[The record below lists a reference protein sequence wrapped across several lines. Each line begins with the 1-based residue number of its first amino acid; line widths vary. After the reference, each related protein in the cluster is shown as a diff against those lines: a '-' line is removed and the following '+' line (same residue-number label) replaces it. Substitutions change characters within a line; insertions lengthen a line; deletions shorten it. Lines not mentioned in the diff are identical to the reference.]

1 MYKFKLDF
9 NKLYEKFQIKFR
21 RYSQTLYL
29 IRLIFTIIL
38 VVCIFS
44 SLFFSIS
51 FGVEIPRLNNIVTI
65 KQGEINEIK
74 IYRENIKDIDDKYSN
89 LIIDIL
95 EKDYEIYHS
104 TENMNMSEYEA
115 INLMKNYGHIAFQ
128 LFKDFVMAS
137 DSKYFIY
144 VDYDILH
151 EFQNK
156 FLELWWSEQQ
166 ISERTWKIIFF
177 EILISE
183 NDNITEYLY
192 KRTPWGEF
200 NLNNYQ
206 ENESQFGTSN
216 LLNLINETRASNIFW
231 YNKTWEILYNY
242 SQYGIININVDI
254 PLYDR
259 IVQIYYENP
268 ILEMQNKI
276 MNYNINLA
284 VSSSSVI
291 FLTFLLDILKR
302 KVTSKKIKE
311 EGKKSDVLKKIE
323 KS

>member
-1 MYKFKLDF
+1 M
-9 NKLYEKFQIKFR
+9 NKIKEELNKVYEKLQIKFHKHYR
-21 RYSQTLYL
+21 SLCRF
-29 IRLIFTIIL
+29 RFIFTLILII
-38 VVCIFS
+38 CIFS
-44 SLFFSIS
+44 SIFFSIY
-51 FGVEIPRLNNIVTI
+51 FGVEIPRLTNISTI

-74 IYRENIKDIDDKYSN
+74 IYRENIKDIDDKYTN
-89 LIIDIL
+89 LVIDIL

-115 INLMKNYGHIAFQ
+115 INIMKNYGHIAFQ
-128 LFKDFVMAS
+128 LFKDFIVAS

-144 VDYDILH
+144 VDYDILR

-156 FLELWWSEQQ
+156 LLQPWWSEQP
-166 ISERTWKIIFF
+166 IYERTWNIIYF
-177 EILISE
+177 EVLISE

-200 NLNNYQ
+200 NLNNYR
-206 ENESQFGTSN
+206 ENESQIGTSN

-259 IVQIYYENP
+259 IVQKYYENP

-276 MNYNINLA
+276 MNYNIILA
-284 VSSSSVI
+284 IFTSSVI
-291 FLTFLLDILKR
+291 FFTFLLDILKR
-302 KVTSKKIKE
+302 KGTSKIVKE
-311 EGKKSDVLKKIE
+311 ERKQSDVIKRIE
-323 KS
+323 TS

>member
-1 MYKFKLDF
+1 M
-9 NKLYEKFQIKFR
+9 
-21 RYSQTLYL
+21 
-29 IRLIFTIIL
+29 
-38 VVCIFS
+38 CIFS

>member
-1 MYKFKLDF
+1 MNKFKLDF

-29 IRLIFTIIL
+29 IRFIFTIIL

-51 FGVEIPRLNNIVTI
+51 FGVEIPRLNNITTI

-74 IYRENIKDIDDKYSN
+74 IYRENIKDIDDKYTN

-115 INLMKNYGHIAFQ
+115 INIMKNYGHIAYQ
-128 LFKDFVMAS
+128 LFKDFIMSS

-156 FLELWWSEQQ
+156 LLQPWWSEQP
-166 ISERTWKIIFF
+166 IYERTWNIIYF
-177 EILISE
+177 EVLISE

-200 NLNNYQ
+200 NLNNYR

-242 SQYGIININVDI
+242 SHYGIININVDI

-259 IVQIYYENP
+259 IVQKYYENP

-276 MNYNINLA
+276 MNYNIKLA
-284 VSSSSVI
+284 IFTSSVI
-291 FLTFLLDILKR
+291 FFTFLLDILKR
-302 KVTSKKIKE
+302 KGTSKKI
-311 EGKKSDVLKKIE
+311 L
-323 KS
+323 

>member
-1 MYKFKLDF
+1 MSKIKSRLNKISKKIYDNNIRFF
-9 NKLYEKFQIKFR
+9 NHLSFFI
-21 RYSQTLYL
+21 TIL
-29 IRLIFTIIL
+29 LIFLI
-38 VVCIFS
+38 IFS
-44 SLFFSIS
+44 LSITIY
-51 FGVEIPRLNNIVTI
+51 FGIQIPRLNNLITV

-74 IYRENIKDIDDKYSN
+74 IYRENIKDIDDKYTN
-89 LIIDIL
+89 LIIDIF

-104 TENMNMSEYEA
+104 TENMNMSDYEA
-115 INLMKNYGHIAFQ
+115 INIMKNYGHIAYQ
-128 LFKDFVMAS
+128 LFKDFIMSS

-156 FLELWWSEQQ
+156 LLQPWWSEQP
-166 ISERTWKIIFF
+166 IYERTWNIIYF
-177 EILISE
+177 EVLISE

-200 NLNNYQ
+200 NLNNYR

-242 SQYGIININVDI
+242 SDYGIININVDI

-259 IVQIYYENP
+259 IVQKYYENP

-276 MNYNINLA
+276 MNYNIKLA
-284 VSSSSVI
+284 IFTSSVI
-291 FLTFLLDILKR
+291 FFTFLLDILKR
-302 KVTSKKIKE
+302 KGTSKKIL
-311 EGKKSDVLKKIE
+311 KS
-323 KS
+323 